1 MLDILGLDAF
11 LRSRLDVSE
20 MPDRD
25 VLERRKEDIHLRCEE
40 PIDLALALEFRRKL
54 SGCHLLILVEDLGLS
69 SPRRYL
75 T

>member
-1 MLDILGLDAF
+1 MLDIRRLNAF
-11 LRSRLDVSE
+11 LRSRLDVSK

-25 VLERRKEDIHLRCEE
+25 VLERWQEDIYLRCEE
-40 PIDLALALEFRRKL
+40 SINLSLALEFCRKL
-54 SGCHLLILVEDLGLS
+54 SGSNFLILVEYLGLS

>member
-1 MLDILGLDAF
+1 MLDIRGLDAL

-20 MPDRD
+20 MPDGHI
-25 VLERRKEDIHLRCEE
+25 LERWQEDIYLGCEE
-40 PIDLALALEFRRKL
+40 SINLSLALEFCRKL
-54 SGCHLLILVEDLGLS
+54 SGCHFLILVEYLGLS